1 MSIDLHM
8 DPRTNTVL
16 NAALAVFARYGF
28 KRVSMEDI
36 ALEANMSRPALY
48 LIYPNKASIFT
59 GLAKAM
65 ADRACACCDEA
76 WPETESFETGLARA
90 AIALN
95 LDAWRLIKGSPHG
108 HELVADNSAVVG
120 EISLAV
126 DAHFTSLIERRLLQD
141 GHNGALARVIASA
154 LYGIKDKATSEDD
167 LIANIT
173 TFAAVMT
180 AGLGAAK
187 LV

>member
-1 MSIDLHM
+1 MSIDLHA

-36 ALEANMSRPALY
+36 ALEATMSRPALY
-48 LIYPNKASIFT
+48 LIYPNKAAIFT

-65 ADRACACCDEA
+65 ADRACALCDEA
-76 WPETESFETGLARA
+76 WPQTESFETGLARA
-90 AIALN
+90 AIVLN

-126 DAHFTSLIERRLLQD
+126 DTHFKGLIEARLIET
-141 GHNGALARVIASA
+141 GHAGTLARVIASA
-154 LYGIKDKATSEDD
+154 LHGIKDKATSEDD
-167 LIANIT
+167 LVATIT
-173 TFAAVMT
+173 RFATVIT
-180 AGLGAAK
+180 AGLNATLPA
-187 LV
+187 